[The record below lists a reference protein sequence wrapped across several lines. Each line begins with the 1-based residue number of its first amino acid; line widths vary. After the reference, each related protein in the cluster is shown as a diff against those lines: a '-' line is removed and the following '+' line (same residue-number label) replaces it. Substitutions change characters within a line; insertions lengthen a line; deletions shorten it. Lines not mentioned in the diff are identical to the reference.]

1 MFLTDRKLERR
12 IAELKEHRYR
22 DIINLNEFTVQEDT
36 QGVVNPVLPEVFTGW
51 DTLRVGDTWKG
62 RDLFLWMHREIQV
75 PAEWKGKKIVGV
87 FDFGNTGAGN
97 NAGFESML
105 YLNGK
110 MYQGVDANHKEVFFD
125 DTFCGTN
132 MDVTFRLWSGLEGG
146 GVPTPQEHRIAR
158 ADLAW
163 LDE

>member
-62 RDLFLWMHREIQV
+62 HVRNV
-75 PAEWKGKKIVGV
+75 PV
-87 FDFGNTGAGN
+87 
-97 NAGFESML
+97 L
-105 YLNGK
+105 LPR
-110 MYQGVDANHKEVFFD
+110 
-125 DTFCGTN
+125 FC
-132 MDVTFRLWSGLEGG
+132 V
-146 GVPTPQEHRIAR
+146 
-158 ADLAW
+158 
-163 LDE
+163 

>member
-62 RDLFLWMHREIQV
+62 RDLFLWMHRRYHFPDMPSQYNGRPCPV
-75 PAEWKGKKIVGV
+75 PCEDHA
-87 FDFGNTGAGN
+87 
-97 NAGFESML
+97 
-105 YLNGK
+105 
-110 MYQGVDANHKEVFFD
+110 
-125 DTFCGTN
+125 
-132 MDVTFRLWSGLEGG
+132 
-146 GVPTPQEHRIAR
+146 VP
-158 ADLAW
+158 D
-163 LDE
+163 

>member
-12 IAELKEHRYR
+12 IAELKEYRYR

-62 RDLFLWMHREIQV
+62 RDLFLWMHRVIQV
-75 PAEWKGKKIVGV
+75 PAEWKGKKIVGI

-110 MYQGVDANHKEVFFD
+110 MYQGVDANH
-125 DTFCGTN
+125 
-132 MDVTFRLWSGLEGG
+132 
-146 GVPTPQEHRIAR
+146 
-158 ADLAW
+158 
-163 LDE
+163 